1 MIRKSYVDTADGQ
14 LHYRYTD
21 SGTGDPLVFLHMT
34 AASSA
39 AFEPIMK
46 ELEGTIP
53 MIAFDTV
60 NYGESFRT
68 DHEPDIDYMA
78 SLKLEALTNLGITKF
93 HTFGHHTGSVVQT
106 SMAVQAPDRVLSAV
120 LNGAS
125 YADMSV
131 YAAFRDELAL
141 PNPIT
146 LRGTQFMWAW
156 SRIKDVAQ
164 LPHGNVRM
172 PRAAEVMHRD
182 TVDMLRAGENWHW
195 GYLAVF
201 SYDFKSN
208 IHKISC
214 PMFFVSGEQDVTW
227 PRHKAAQEAFPHMR
241 SHQNPD
247 GGAYYVETH
256 PEVLAPLLL
265 SFLED
270 EGFRKPAADAA
281 AV

>member
-53 MIAFDTV
+53 MIAFDSV

-78 SLKLEALTNLGITKF
+78 SLVLEALTNMGITKF
-93 HTFGHHTGSVVQT
+93 HTFGHHTGNIVQT
-106 SMAVQAPDRVLSAV
+106 AMAVQAPDRVLSAV
-120 LNGAS
+120 MNGVS
-125 YADMSV
+125 YATL
-131 YAAFRDELAL
+131 AERAPFRDALAV

-146 LRGTQFMWAW
+146 LKGTQFMWAW

-164 LPHGNVRM
+164 LPLVNRM
-172 PRAAEVMHRD
+172 PRAAEILHRD

-201 SYDFKSN
+201 SYDFKAN
-208 IHKISC
+208 VHKISC
-214 PMFFVSGEQDVTW
+214 PMFLMCGEQDVTW
-227 PRHKAAQEAFPHMR
+227 PRHKAAQEAFPHVR
-241 SHQNPD
+241 SHQDPD
-247 GGAYYVETH
+247 GNAYYIEAH
-256 PEVLAPLLL
+256 PEVVAPLVL

-270 EGFRKPAADAA
+270 EGFREPASDAA